1 MNERAQIGQ
10 LPYQVMDVSE
20 TLPPENV
27 CTVFQLLNFTHQTV
41 SLCPPAS
48 RTSLARNNSPLLR
61 GRVATCRQVP
71 FCDWGCINH
80 GAGGLS
86 AMMTLIINTA
96 DRWPSLCASSSALPP
111 PHTSTEGAG
120 PAFHTR
126 GESLF
131 WLTENSSIICCTKL

>member
-1 MNERAQIGQ
+1 MNEQAQIGQ
-10 LPYQVMDVSE
+10 LPYQMMDVSE

-27 CTVFQLLNFTHQTV
+27 CTVFQLLNFRHQTV

-48 RTSLARNNSPLLR
+48 RTSLARNNSALLR

-71 FCDWGCINH
+71 FRDWGCINH

-96 DRWPSLCASSSALPP
+96 DRWPSPRASSSALPRRTRALRAP
-111 PHTSTEGAG
+111 A
-120 PAFHTR
+120 AFHTR
-126 GESLF
+126 GESLS
-131 WLTENSSIICCTKL
+131 WQTENSSIICCTKL